1 MEVSASKL
9 SISAVGDVSLGDH
22 PVCAGI
28 GMRSAFR
35 KRGGSILASVAYKF
49 RESDLTIANLETVTS
64 NKGLRPFW
72 LPSYEMRGDP
82 KSLTYLREAGI
93 DLVGVANNHA
103 MQHGEAAFHDMV
115 ERARG
120 AGMEV
125 IGTEETKGRTKVF
138 EIVHEDGLVSGIVS
152 LSIRPEEWAESSNS
166 LPYSYRDSAEELL
179 NEIARLR
186 KEFSGFLIC
195 SLHWGL
201 EFLDYPS
208 PEQVEL
214 GHKLI
219 DTGVDVLLGHHSH
232 VLQPVEQ
239 YGQGLIFYSLG
250 NFVFDL
256 WPEETRYTAI
266 AHVDLEKG
274 KVPQFQIT
282 PVKIDPDYSLSI
294 AIGSDARTV
303 EELLSWER
311 FQAMGSKP
319 ESESEYRGQY
329 NNARRKFRF
338 SSYRYFLKNC
348 YRYPP
353 WFFAQALGR
362 TAIRRLTGT

>member
-35 KRGGSILASVAYKF
+35 KRGGSILASVADRF

-125 IGTEETKGRTKVF
+125 IGTE
-138 EIVHEDGLVSGIVS
+138 
-152 LSIRPEEWAESSNS
+152 
-166 LPYSYRDSAEELL
+166 
-179 NEIARLR
+179 
-186 KEFSGFLIC
+186 
-195 SLHWGL
+195 
-201 EFLDYPS
+201 
-208 PEQVEL
+208 
-214 GHKLI
+214 
-219 DTGVDVLLGHHSH
+219 
-232 VLQPVEQ
+232 
-239 YGQGLIFYSLG
+239 
-250 NFVFDL
+250 
-256 WPEETRYTAI
+256 
-266 AHVDLEKG
+266 
-274 KVPQFQIT
+274 
-282 PVKIDPDYSLSI
+282 
-294 AIGSDARTV
+294 
-303 EELLSWER
+303 
-311 FQAMGSKP
+311 
-319 ESESEYRGQY
+319 
-329 NNARRKFRF
+329 
-338 SSYRYFLKNC
+338 
-348 YRYPP
+348 
-353 WFFAQALGR
+353 
-362 TAIRRLTGT
+362 

>member
-1 MEVSASKL
+1 MKLMTNKL
-9 SISAVGDVSLGDH
+9 SLSAVGDISLGDH

-35 KRGGSILASVAYKF
+35 KKGESILAGIAGKL

-82 KSLTYLREAGI
+82 QSLTYLREAGI

-115 ERARG
+115 EQAHRIG
-120 AGMEV
+120 LEV
-125 IGTEETKGRTKVF
+125 IGTEESKGQTKVL
-138 EIVHEDGLVSGIVS
+138 EILHEDGYVSAIVS
-152 LSIRPEEWAESSNS
+152 LSIRPEEWADSKDS
-166 LPYSYRDSAEELL
+166 LPYSYRDNGEELL
-179 NEIARLR
+179 NEMARLR
-186 KEFSGFLIC
+186 KKYTGFLVC

-208 PEQVEL
+208 PEQVQL
-214 GHKLI
+214 GHRLI
-219 DTGVDVLLGHHSH
+219 DVGVDVVLGHHSH
-232 VLQPVEQ
+232 VLQPIER
-239 YGQGLIFYSLG
+239 YGDGLIFYSLG

-256 WPEETRYTAI
+256 WPDETRYTAI
-266 AHVDLEKG
+266 VHLELEKDRAPEFR
-274 KVPQFQIT
+274 VT
-282 PVKIDPDYSLSI
+282 PVIINPDYSLSV
-294 AIGSDARTV
+294 AVGNDAKRV

-311 FQAMGSKP
+311 YQAIEGKP
-319 ESESEYRGQY
+319 ESENDYRGHY
-329 NNARRKFRF
+329 DKARRKFRF
-338 SSYRYFLKNC
+338 SSYRYFLRNF

-353 WFFAQALGR
+353 WFLAQALGR